1 MEKRTRLFLLGL
13 SFVILI
19 IVGYLINDSF
29 DFMLNQFWFTS
40 GLLLLILL
48 SLIDQ
53 PHFSKDANVFVNSVT
68 AWMSLLLIP
77 INERS
82 WVWIIFFSITIYLII
97 SSYLIIWLRKKELQA
112 ENELMKFASRL
123 NRQIGRP
130 ESIFSSFFIWGAVR
144 QFGLDSPKFDAL
156 LLFWIVFMILNLPGL
171 AEVLNK
177 LFIKNDTTRQDDRG
191 TIKKIIEPKIIQV
204 NLPNNYLYGIG
215 SKFFIKN
222 KNAVLADA
230 VLIDERIISG
240 NKVGKLVATT
250 IYDNWKDIV
259 EKEENNIFIE
269 QNALGNTDSAVIS
282 VVGKGSSIP
291 ILYFEINPKVEIR
304 EGEVVW
310 VETSDNQKVFYQVVS
325 AKIVEETTDEG
336 NLIQYINVEAA
347 QLGLWNDTKK
357 EFYPFDWVP
366 PSGQLVQKAREIEI
380 DLTNLTNEYSVVG
393 KVPNS
398 NFPVHVNLED
408 IVTHNTAIIG
418 VTGSGK
424 SYLSFHLIE
433 ALVEKGIRV
442 LILDISREHIKY
454 LNHLTPFQLKQVA
467 DVATWVND
475 PTSSLIGIH
484 QYATSNSFPSTTADF
499 VQAAFNIISQTPLQ
513 VGRNLP
519 AKLCV
524 LFEEAHSLIP
534 EWNQVAQQSDTQCV
548 NKTARIIL
556 QGRKFGLGSII
567 VSQRTANVT
576 KTILN
581 QCNTIFA
588 LQSFDQTGL
597 DFLENYMGEGYSR
610 TISSLPQYHSILVG
624 KASSSKKPIIFKIN
638 DLTNRWKEP
647 EKTDN
652 NPIIVTDDNNRD

>member
-13 SFVILI
+13 SLI
-19 IVGYLINDSF
+19 VLLIVGYSINNSF
-29 DFMLNQFWFTS
+29 DFVLNQFWFTS
-40 GLLLLILL
+40 GLFLLILL

-77 INERS
+77 TNERS
-82 WVWIIFFSITIYLII
+82 WVWVTFFSITTYLII
-97 SSYLIIWLRKKELQA
+97 SSYLVIWLRKKELQA
-112 ENELMKFASRL
+112 ENELMKFVSRI

-130 ESIFSSFFIWGAVR
+130 ESIFSSFFIWGAIR

-177 LFIKNDTTRQDDRG
+177 LFIKVDLPNQDNRG
-191 TIKKIIEPKIIQV
+191 TIRKIIEPKIIQV
-204 NLPNNYLYGIG
+204 NLPNDNLYGIG
-215 SKFFIKN
+215 SKFSIKN
-222 KNAVLADA
+222 NNSLLAEG

-240 NKVGKLVATT
+240 NKVGKLIATNLFN
-250 IYDNWKDIV
+250 NWKDIA
-259 EKEENNIFIE
+259 EKDEKNIYIKHIESENIDPTI
-269 QNALGNTDSAVIS
+269 IS
-282 VVGKGSSIP
+282 VVAKGSSILL
-291 ILYFEINPKVEIR
+291 LYFDINPQIDIK

-310 VETSDNQKVFYQVVS
+310 VQTSNNLRVFYQVVA
-325 AKIVEETTDEG
+325 AKIVDETTDEG
-336 NLIQYINVEAA
+336 NLIQNINVEAA
-347 QLGLWNDTKK
+347 QLGLWDNEKK

-366 PSGQLVQKAREIEI
+366 TSGQLVHKAREIEVDI
-380 DLTNLTNEYSVVG
+380 SNLTNNHSVVG

-433 ALVEKGIRV
+433 ALVQKGIRV
-442 LILDISREHIKY
+442 LVLDISREYVRY
-454 LNHLTPFQLKQVA
+454 LNQLNPYQLRQKA
-467 DVATWVND
+467 DVATWIND
-475 PTSSLIGIH
+475 PNSSSVGIH
-484 QYATSNSFPSTTADF
+484 QYATSTSFPSTTADF
-499 VQAAFNIISQTPLQ
+499 VQEAFNIISRTPLH

-519 AKLCV
+519 AKLCI

-534 EWNQVAQQSDTQCV
+534 EWNQVQPADKDFV

-556 QGRKFGLGSII
+556 QGRKYGLGSII
-567 VSQRTANVT
+567 VTQRTANVT

-597 DFLENYMGEGYSR
+597 DFLSNYMGVGYSNA
-610 TISSLPQYHSILVG
+610 ICSLPQFHSILVG

-638 DLTNRWKEP
+638 DLSSRWQEP
-647 EKTDN
+647 VNQGPN
-652 NPIIVTDDNNRD
+652 NPTVTTNDNVGN